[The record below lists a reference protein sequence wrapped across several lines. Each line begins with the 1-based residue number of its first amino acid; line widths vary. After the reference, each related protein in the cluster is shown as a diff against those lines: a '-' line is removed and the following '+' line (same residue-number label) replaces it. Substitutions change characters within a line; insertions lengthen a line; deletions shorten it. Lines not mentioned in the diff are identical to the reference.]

1 MAHYT
6 LKFRIRF
13 VIIWYKLLIMKTKI
27 VATVG
32 PACSSRE
39 MLEKLIK
46 AGVDV
51 FRLNFSHGSHQDHL
65 EVINHV
71 KSLNAKLGTNAA
83 LLGDLQGPKI
93 RIGAFADKEAFMAD
107 GHELEFTTHE
117 CACTADRLYITYP
130 EFARDVKAGED
141 LLLDDGKLL
150 FRVLETNGVD
160 AVKAKVIH
168 GGILS
173 GKKGVNLPQTEVSLP
188 SLTEKDKADLK
199 FILGQQLN
207 WIALSFVRKAEDIY
221 YLKQAISEAGIT
233 ENIPGII
240 AKIEKPDAVRN
251 MDEIIAEADGVM
263 VARGDLGVELPLEQ
277 VPLVQKKL
285 IRKCNQFSKP
295 IIVATQMM
303 EGMISNIRP
312 TRAEVND
319 VANSV
324 LDGADAVML
333 SGETSV
339 GLYPVEVV
347 ETMEKIISEVEQ
359 SEELYNKP
367 HFANHADKERVIS
380 DSVLS
385 AACNMAVESNANAI
399 IAMTITGYSA
409 HRISSQRPKQDIYI
423 FGNNH
428 FLLCKLNLVWG
439 VKGFYFDKIVTSTTK
454 TFKSIT
460 DQLLAEGRIK
470 KGDLLIKVAS
480 TPIYVAGQTNTV
492 KLEYV

>member
-1 MAHYT
+1 
-6 LKFRIRF
+6 
-13 VIIWYKLLIMKTKI
+13 MKTKV

-39 MLEKLIK
+39 MLCKLIK
-46 AGVDV
+46 AGVNV
-51 FRLNFSHGSHQDHL
+51 FRLNFSHGAYADHL
-65 EVINHV
+65 SVIEHV
-71 KSLNAKLGTNAA
+71 RSLNSELGTHIA

-93 RIGAFADKEAFMAD
+93 RIGAFADSMVMMTD
-107 GHELEFTTHE
+107 GHELVFTTKE
-117 CACTADRLYITYP
+117 CVCTIDRLYITYP
-130 EFARDVKAGED
+130 EFARDVKPGED

-150 FRVLETNGVD
+150 FRVIETNGVD
-160 AVKAKVIH
+160 EVKARVIH
-168 GGILS
+168 GGVLS
-173 GKKGVNLPQTEVSLP
+173 SKKGVNLPNTVVSLP
-188 SLTEKDKADLK
+188 SLTEKDKRDLA
-199 FILGQQLN
+199 FILEHKFN
-207 WIALSFVRKAEDIY
+207 WVALSFVRKADDIRHLKLAIKELGIVEDV
-221 YLKQAISEAGIT
+221 
-233 ENIPGII
+233 PGII
-240 AKIEKPDAVRN
+240 AKIEKPDAVKN
-251 MDEIIAEADGVM
+251 MDEIIAETDGIM

-285 IRKCNQFSKP
+285 IRKCNIAAKP

-339 GLYPVEVV
+339 GQFPVEVV
-347 ETMEKIISEVEQ
+347 ETMQKIIHEVEQ
-359 SEELYNKP
+359 TEEIYNKP
-367 HFANHADKERVIS
+367 HIANCSDKERVIS
-380 DSVLS
+380 DSILS
-385 AACNMAVESNANAI
+385 AACNLAVESNANAI

-409 HRISSQRPKQDIYI
+409 QRISSQRPKQDIYI
-423 FGNNH
+423 FTGNR

-439 VKGFYFDKIVTSTTK
+439 IKGFHFDKIVSSTTK
-454 TFKSIT
+454 TFRAIT
-460 DQLLAEGRIK
+460 DQLISEKRIK

-492 KLEYV
+492 KLEYA

>member
-1 MAHYT
+1 
-6 LKFRIRF
+6 
-13 VIIWYKLLIMKTKI
+13 MKTKI

-39 MLEKLIK
+39 MLSKLIT
-46 AGVDV
+46 AGVNV
-51 FRLNFSHGSHQDHL
+51 FRLNFSHGSHSDHL
-65 EVINHV
+65 SVIELV
-71 KSLNAKLGTNAA
+71 RSLNAELGTHVA

-93 RIGAFADKEAFMAD
+93 RIGTFENYEVHLPDN
-107 GHELEFTTHE
+107 HVLIFTTHE
-117 CACTADRLYITYP
+117 CLCTADKLYITYP

-150 FRVLETNGVD
+150 FRVISTNGVD
-160 AVKAKVIH
+160 EVKAVVIH

-173 GKKGVNLPQTEVSLP
+173 SKKGVNLPNTKVSLP
-188 SLTEKDKADLK
+188 SLTEKDKRDLA
-199 FILGQQLN
+199 FILEQKLN
-207 WIALSFVRKAEDIY
+207 WVALSFVRKAEDIQF
-221 YLKQAISEAGIT
+221 LKSAIKELTDSV
-233 ENIPGII
+233 NSPGII
-240 AKIEKPDAVRN
+240 AKIEKPEAVNN
-251 MDEIIAEADGVM
+251 MDEIISESDGVM

-285 IRKCNQFSKP
+285 IRKCNKASKP

-303 EGMISNIRP
+303 EGMINNIRP

-339 GLYPVEVV
+339 GQYPVEVV
-347 ETMEKIISEVEQ
+347 KTMQKIICEVEQ
-359 SEELYNKP
+359 TEDLYNKP
-367 HFANHADKERVIS
+367 HIANSADKERVIS
-380 DSVLS
+380 DSILS
-385 AACNMAVESNANAI
+385 AACNIAVESNAKAI

-409 HRISSQRPKQDIYI
+409 HRISSQRPKQDILI
-423 FGNNH
+423 FTSNRH
-428 FLLCKLNLVWG
+428 LLCKLNLVWG
-439 VKGFYFDKIVTSTTK
+439 IKGFYFDKIETSTTK
-454 TFKSIT
+454 TFKAIT
-460 DQLLAEGRIK
+460 DQLIAEGRIK

-492 KLEYV
+492 KLDYA

>member
-1 MAHYT
+1 
-6 LKFRIRF
+6 
-13 VIIWYKLLIMKTKI
+13 MKTKI

-39 MLEKLIK
+39 MLYKLIK

-51 FRLNFSHGSHQDHL
+51 FRLNFSHGAYSDHL
-65 EVINHV
+65 SVIEHV
-71 KSLNAKLGTNAA
+71 RSLNAELGTHIA

-93 RIGAFADKEAFMAD
+93 RIGAFADKEAMMHD
-107 GHELEFTTHE
+107 GHELVFTTNE
-117 CACTADRLYITYP
+117 CNCTADRLYITYP
-130 EFARDVKAGED
+130 EFARDVKPGED

-150 FRVLETNGVD
+150 FRVIETNGVD
-160 AVKAKVIH
+160 EVKAKVIH

-173 GKKGVNLPQTEVSLP
+173 GKKGVNLPNTVVSLP
-188 SLTEKDKADLK
+188 SLTEKDKRDLA
-199 FILGQQLN
+199 FILEHKLN
-207 WIALSFVRKAEDIY
+207 WVALSFVRKAEDIT
-221 YLKQAISEAGIT
+221 YLKSAITALGIS

-240 AKIEKPDAVRN
+240 AKIEKPEAVKN
-251 MDEIIAEADGVM
+251 MDEIIAEADAVM

-277 VPLVQKKL
+277 VPLVQKML
-285 IRKCNQFSKP
+285 IRKCNQVSKP

-303 EGMISNIRP
+303 EGMINNIRP

-339 GLYPVEVV
+339 GLYPEEVV
-347 ETMEKIISEVEQ
+347 ETMQKIIWEVEQ
-359 SEELYNKP
+359 TNELYNKP
-367 HFANHADKERVIS
+367 HFANQSDKKRLIS

-385 AACNMAVESNANAI
+385 AACNMAIESNANAI

-409 HRISSQRPKQDIYI
+409 QRISSQRPKQEI
-423 FGNNH
+423 FIFSGNE

-439 VKGFYFDKIVTSTTK
+439 IKGMYFDKIVSSTSK
-454 TFKSIT
+454 TFKAIT
-460 DQLLAEGRIK
+460 EQLIAEGRIR

-492 KLEYV
+492 KLDYA

>member
-1 MAHYT
+1 
-6 LKFRIRF
+6 
-13 VIIWYKLLIMKTKI
+13 MKTKI

-32 PACSSRE
+32 PACSGRA

-51 FRLNFSHGSHQDHL
+51 FRLNFSHGNYADHL
-65 EVINHV
+65 AVIEHV
-71 KSLNAKLGTNAA
+71 RSLNEELGTHIA

-93 RIGAFADKEAFMAD
+93 RIGAFENKEAMMPD
-107 GHELEFTTHE
+107 GHELVFTTHE
-117 CACTADRLYITYP
+117 SLCTADRLYITYP
-130 EFARDVKAGED
+130 EFARDVKPGED

-150 FRVLETNGVD
+150 FRVISTNGID
-160 AVKAKVIH
+160 EVKAKVIH

-173 GKKGVNLPQTEVSLP
+173 GKKGVNLPNTVVSLP
-188 SLTEKDKADLK
+188 SLTDKDKRDLA
-199 FILGQQLN
+199 FILEHKLN
-207 WIALSFVRKAEDIY
+207 WIALSFVRKAEDIR
-221 YLKQAISEAGIT
+221 YLKSAITELGIT

-240 AKIEKPDAVRN
+240 AKIEKPDAVKN
-251 MDEIIAEADGVM
+251 MDEIIAEADGLM
-263 VARGDLGVELPLEQ
+263 VARGDLGVELPLQQ
-277 VPLVQKKL
+277 VPLVQKSL
-285 IRKCNQFSKP
+285 IRKCNQQSKP

-339 GLYPVEVV
+339 GLYPEEVV
-347 ETMEKIISEVEQ
+347 ETMQKIIWEVEQ
-359 SEELYNKP
+359 TEDIYNKP
-367 HFANHADKERVIS
+367 HVANCADKARVIS

-385 AACNMAVESNANAI
+385 AACNLAIESNANAI

-409 HRISSQRPKQDIYI
+409 QRISSQRPKQDIFI
-423 FGNNH
+423 FTGNH

-439 VKGFYFDKIVTSTTK
+439 IKGFYFDKIVSSTSK
-454 TFKSIT
+454 TFKAIT
-460 DQLLAEGRIK
+460 EQLIAEGRIK

-480 TPIYVAGQTNTV
+480 TPIYVAGQTNTL
-492 KLEYV
+492 KLEYA

>member
-1 MAHYT
+1 
-6 LKFRIRF
+6 
-13 VIIWYKLLIMKTKI
+13 MKTKI

-39 MLEKLIK
+39 MLMKLIK

-51 FRLNFSHGSHQDHL
+51 FRLNFSHGNYADHL
-65 EVINHV
+65 AVIEHV
-71 KSLNAKLGTNAA
+71 RSLNEELGAHIA

-93 RIGAFADKEAFMAD
+93 RIGAFVDMQALMPD
-107 GHELEFTTHE
+107 GHELVFTTHE
-117 CACTADRLYITYP
+117 SLCTADSLYITYP
-130 EFARDVKAGED
+130 EFARDVKPGED

-150 FRVLETNGVD
+150 FRVIETNGID
-160 AVKAKVIH
+160 TVKAKVIH

-173 GKKGVNLPQTEVSLP
+173 GKKGVNLPNTVVSLP
-188 SLTEKDKADLK
+188 SLTEKDKRDLA
-199 FILGQQLN
+199 FILEHKLN
-207 WIALSFVRKAEDIY
+207 WIALSFVRKAEDLRH
-221 YLKQAISEAGIT
+221 LKSTITELGIT
-233 ENIPGII
+233 KDIPGII
-240 AKIEKPDAVRN
+240 AKIEKPEAVKN
-251 MDEIIAEADGVM
+251 MDEIIAEADGIM
-263 VARGDLGVELPLEQ
+263 VARGDLGVELPLQQ
-277 VPLVQKKL
+277 VPLVQKSL
-285 IRKCNQFSKP
+285 IRKCNQLSKP

-303 EGMISNIRP
+303 EGMITNIRP

-339 GLYPVEVV
+339 GLYPEEVV
-347 ETMEKIISEVEQ
+347 ETMQKIIWEVEQ
-359 SEELYNKP
+359 TDELYNKP
-367 HFANHADKERVIS
+367 HIANFTDKERVIS

-385 AACNMAVESNANAI
+385 AACNIAIESNASAI

-409 HRISSQRPKQDIYI
+409 QRISSQRPRQEIYI
-423 FGNNH
+423 FGSDH

-439 VKGFYFDKIVTSTTK
+439 VKGFYFDKIVASTTK

-460 DQLLAEGRIK
+460 DQLLAEGRIQ

-492 KLEYV
+492 KLEYA

>member
-1 MAHYT
+1 
-6 LKFRIRF
+6 
-13 VIIWYKLLIMKTKI
+13 MKTKI

-32 PACSSRE
+32 PACSDRK
-39 MLEKLIK
+39 MLHKLIV

-51 FRLNFSHGSHQDHL
+51 FRLNFSHGSHSDHL
-65 EVINHV
+65 RVIENV
-71 KSLNAKLGTNAA
+71 RSLNAELGTHIA

-93 RIGAFADKEAFMAD
+93 RIGSFVENQVMMTN
-107 GHELEFTTHE
+107 GHELVFTTHE
-117 CACTADRLYITYP
+117 CDCTADKLFITYP
-130 EFARDVKAGED
+130 EFARDVKPGED

-150 FRVLETNGVD
+150 FRVVSTNGVD
-160 AVKAKVIH
+160 EVKAKVIH

-173 GKKGVNLPQTEVSLP
+173 GKKGVNLPNTVVSLP
-188 SLTEKDKADLK
+188 SLTDKDKHDLA
-199 FILGQQLN
+199 FILEQKFN
-207 WIALSFVRKAEDIY
+207 WIALSFVRKAADILH
-221 YLKQAISEAGIT
+221 LKSAITEMGVT

-277 VPLVQKKL
+277 VPLVQKNL
-285 IRKCNQFSKP
+285 IRKCNLASKP

-303 EGMISNIRP
+303 EGMITNIRP

-347 ETMEKIISEVEQ
+347 ETMMKIIGEVEQ
-359 SEELYNKP
+359 TDAIYNKP
-367 HFANHADKERVIS
+367 HFANQADKVRVIS
-380 DSVLS
+380 DSILS
-385 AACNMAVESNANAI
+385 AACNMAIESNASAI

-409 HRISSQRPKQDIYI
+409 QRISSQRPKQDIFI
-423 FGNNH
+423 FSNNRQM
-428 FLLCKLNLVWG
+428 LCKLNLVWG
-439 VKGFYFDKIVTSTTK
+439 IRGFYFDKIVTSTTK
-454 TFKSIT
+454 TFRSIT
-460 DQLLAEGRIK
+460 DQLIAEGYINE
-470 KGDLLIKVAS
+470 GDLLIKVAS

-492 KLEYV
+492 KLEYA

>member
-1 MAHYT
+1 M
-6 LKFRIRF
+6 
-13 VIIWYKLLIMKTKI
+13 
-27 VATVG
+27 
-32 PACSSRE
+32 
-39 MLEKLIK
+39 
-46 AGVDV
+46 
-51 FRLNFSHGSHQDHL
+51 
-65 EVINHV
+65 
-71 KSLNAKLGTNAA
+71 
-83 LLGDLQGPKI
+83 
-93 RIGAFADKEAFMAD
+93 MAD
-107 GHELEFTTHE
+107 GHELVFTTKE
-117 CACTADRLYITYP
+117 CTCTANRLYITYP
-130 EFARDVKAGED
+130 EFARDVKPGED

-150 FRVLETNGVD
+150 FRVISTNGID
-160 AVKAKVIH
+160 EVKAKVIH

-173 GKKGVNLPQTEVSLP
+173 GKKGVNLPNTTVSLP
-188 SLTEKDKADLK
+188 SLTDKDKKDLA
-199 FILGQQLN
+199 FILEHKLN
-207 WIALSFVRKAEDIY
+207 WIALSFVRKAEDIQ
-221 YLKQAISEAGIT
+221 YLKAAIKEAGIT
-233 ENIPGII
+233 EDVPGII
-240 AKIEKPDAVRN
+240 AKIEKPEAVKN

-285 IRKCNQFSKP
+285 IRKCNQVSKP

-303 EGMISNIRP
+303 EGMITNIRP

-339 GLYPVEVV
+339 GQYPEEVV
-347 ETMEKIISEVEQ
+347 ETMQKIIWEVEQ
-359 SEELYNKP
+359 TNEIYNKP
-367 HFANHADKERVIS
+367 HIANCADKERVIS

-385 AACNMAVESNANAI
+385 AACNLAIESNADAI

-409 HRISSQRPKQDIYI
+409 QRISSQRPKQDIFI
-423 FGNNH
+423 FTGNR

-439 VKGFYFDKIVTSTTK
+439 IKGFYFDKIVTSTTK
-454 TFKSIT
+454 TFKAIT

-492 KLEYV
+492 KLEYA

>member
-1 MAHYT
+1 
-6 LKFRIRF
+6 
-13 VIIWYKLLIMKTKI
+13 MKTKI

-39 MLEKLIK
+39 MLNKLIK

-51 FRLNFSHGSHQDHL
+51 FRLNFSHGSYDDHL
-65 EVINHV
+65 SIIEHV
-71 KSLNAKLGTNAA
+71 RSLNTELGTHIA

-93 RIGAFADKEAFMAD
+93 RIGAFADNMVMMPD
-107 GHELEFTTHE
+107 GHELVFTTNE
-117 CACTADRLYITYP
+117 CTCTAERLYITYQ
-130 EFARDVKAGED
+130 EFARDVKPGED

-150 FRVLETNGVD
+150 FRVVETNGVD
-160 AVKAKVIH
+160 EVKAVVIH
-168 GGILS
+168 GGVLS
-173 GKKGVNLPQTEVSLP
+173 SKKGVNLPNTAVSLP
-188 SLTEKDKADLK
+188 SLTEKDKRDLA
-199 FILGQQLN
+199 FILEHELN
-207 WIALSFVRKAEDIY
+207 WIALSFVRKAEDIRH
-221 YLKQAISEAGIT
+221 LKSVINEFGVPA
-233 ENIPGII
+233 NMPGII
-240 AKIEKPDAVRN
+240 AKIEKPDAVKN
-251 MDEIIAEADGVM
+251 MDEIIAESDGVM

-285 IRKCNQFSKP
+285 IRKCNQLSKP

-339 GLYPVEVV
+339 GQYPQEVV
-347 ETMEKIISEVEQ
+347 ETMQKIIWEVEKT
-359 SEELYNKP
+359 EDIYNKP
-367 HFANHADKERVIS
+367 HIANQADKKRIIS
-380 DSVLS
+380 DSILS
-385 AACNMAVESNANAI
+385 AACSLAIESNASAI

-409 HRISSQRPKQDIYI
+409 LRISSQRPRQDIFI
-423 FGNNH
+423 FTGND

-439 VKGFYFDKIVTSTTK
+439 IKGFFFNKIVTSTTK

-460 DQLLAEGRIK
+460 DQLIAEGRIK

-492 KLEYV
+492 KLDYA

>member
-1 MAHYT
+1 
-6 LKFRIRF
+6 
-13 VIIWYKLLIMKTKI
+13 MKTKI

-39 MLEKLIK
+39 MLCKLIK
-46 AGVDV
+46 AGVNV
-51 FRLNFSHGSHQDHL
+51 FRLNFSHGSYSDHL
-65 EVINHV
+65 AIIDHV
-71 KSLNAKLGTNAA
+71 RSLNIELGTHIA

-93 RIGAFADKEAFMAD
+93 RIGTFADNQVMMPD
-107 GHELEFTTHE
+107 GHELVFTTRE
-117 CACTADRLYITYP
+117 SACTADSLYITYP
-130 EFARDVKAGED
+130 EFARDVKPWED

-160 AVKAKVIH
+160 EVKAVVIH

-173 GKKGVNLPQTEVSLP
+173 SKKGVNLPNTVVSLP
-188 SLTEKDKADLK
+188 SLTDKDKRDLA
-199 FILGQQLN
+199 FILEHELN
-207 WIALSFVRKAEDIY
+207 WIALSFVRKAEDIR
-221 YLKQAISEAGIT
+221 YLKSVINESGVP
-233 ENIPGII
+233 ENMPGII
-240 AKIEKPDAVRN
+240 AKIEKPDAVKN
-251 MDEIIAEADGVM
+251 MDEIIAEADGIM

-285 IRKCNQFSKP
+285 IRKCNQVSKP

-339 GLYPVEVV
+339 GLYPEEVV
-347 ETMEKIISEVEQ
+347 ETMQKIIWEVEKT
-359 SEELYNKP
+359 EDIYNKSRHP
-367 HFANHADKERVIS
+367 NQDDKKRLIS
-380 DSVLS
+380 DSILS
-385 AACNMAVESNANAI
+385 AACNLAIESNADAI

-409 HRISSQRPKQDIYI
+409 QCISSQRPKQDIFI
-423 FGNNH
+423 FTGNR
-428 FLLCKLNLVWG
+428 FLLCRLNLLWG
-439 VKGFYFDKIVTSTTK
+439 IKGFYFDKIVTSTTK

-460 DQLLAEGRIK
+460 DQLIAEGRIK
-470 KGDLLIKVAS
+470 KGNLLIKVAS

-492 KLEYV
+492 KLDYA

>member
-1 MAHYT
+1 
-6 LKFRIRF
+6 
-13 VIIWYKLLIMKTKI
+13 MKTKI

-39 MLEKLIK
+39 MLRKLIL

-51 FRLNFSHGSHQDHL
+51 FRLNFSHGAYVDHL
-65 EVINHV
+65 AVIENV
-71 KSLNAKLGTNAA
+71 RLLNTELGTHIA

-93 RIGAFADKEAFMAD
+93 RIGSFANKEAMMVD
-107 GHELEFTTHE
+107 GHELVFTTHE
-117 CACTADRLYITYP
+117 CECTADRLYITYP
-130 EFARDVKAGED
+130 EFARDVKPGED

-150 FRVLETNGVD
+150 FRVLSTNGID
-160 AVKAKVIH
+160 EVKAKVIH

-173 GKKGVNLPQTEVSLP
+173 GKKGVNLPNTVVSLP
-188 SLTEKDKADLK
+188 SLTEKDKRDLA
-199 FILGQQLN
+199 FILEHKLN
-207 WIALSFVRKAEDIY
+207 WIALSFVRKAIDIHQ
-221 YLKQAISEAGIT
+221 LKTAIKELGVV
-233 ENIPGII
+233 ENVPGII
-240 AKIEKPDAVRN
+240 AKIEKPEAVKN

-285 IRKCNQFSKP
+285 IRKCNQVAKP

-303 EGMISNIRP
+303 EGMINNIRP

-339 GLYPVEVV
+339 GLYPEEVV
-347 ETMEKIISEVEQ
+347 ETMQKIIWEVEQ
-359 SEELYNKP
+359 TEDLYNKP
-367 HFANHADKERVIS
+367 HIANCADKERVIS
-380 DSVLS
+380 DSILS
-385 AACNMAVESNANAI
+385 AACNLAIESNADAI

-409 HRISSQRPKQDIYI
+409 QRISSQRPKQDIFI
-423 FGNNH
+423 FSGDD

-439 VKGFYFDKIVTSTTK
+439 IKGFYFNKIVSSTTK
-454 TFKSIT
+454 TFKAIT
-460 DQLLAEGRIK
+460 DQLIDEGRIK
-470 KGDLLIKVAS
+470 KGNLLIKVAS

-492 KLEYV
+492 KLDYA

>member
-1 MAHYT
+1 
-6 LKFRIRF
+6 
-13 VIIWYKLLIMKTKI
+13 MKTKI

-39 MLEKLIK
+39 MLHKLIK

-51 FRLNFSHGSHQDHL
+51 FRLNFSHGNYADHL
-65 EVINHV
+65 AVIENV
-71 KSLNAKLGTNAA
+71 RSLNTELGTHIA

-93 RIGAFADKEAFMAD
+93 RIGTFDDNQVMMPD
-107 GHELEFTTHE
+107 GHSLIFTTKE
-117 CACTADRLYITYP
+117 CGCTADKLYITYP
-130 EFARDVKAGED
+130 EFARDVKPGED

-150 FRVLETNGVD
+150 FRVIETNGID
-160 AVKAKVIH
+160 EVKAFVVH

-173 GKKGVNLPQTEVSLP
+173 SKKGVNLPNTKVSLP
-188 SLTEKDKADLK
+188 SLTEKDRRDLA
-199 FILGQQLN
+199 FVLEHELN
-207 WIALSFVRKAEDIY
+207 WVALSFVRQADDIRN
-221 YLKQAISEAGIT
+221 LKTAISDIGISV
-233 ENIPGII
+233 NIPGII
-240 AKIEKPDAVRN
+240 AKIEKPDAVKN
-251 MDEIIAEADGVM
+251 MDEIIAESDGIM

-285 IRKCNQFSKP
+285 IRKCNQLSKP

-303 EGMISNIRP
+303 EGMITNIRP

-339 GLYPVEVV
+339 GHYPEEVV
-347 ETMEKIISEVEQ
+347 ETMEKIIWEVEQ
-359 SEELYNKP
+359 TEEIYNKP
-367 HFANHADKERVIS
+367 HIANQADKARLIS

-385 AACNMAVESNANAI
+385 AACNLAIESNANAI

-409 HRISSQRPKQDIYI
+409 QRISSQRPKQEI
-423 FGNNH
+423 FIFTGNE
-428 FLLCKLNLVWG
+428 FLLCKLNLLWG

-492 KLEYV
+492 KLEYA

>member
-1 MAHYT
+1 
-6 LKFRIRF
+6 
-13 VIIWYKLLIMKTKI
+13 MKTKI

-39 MLEKLIK
+39 MLGKLIK

-51 FRLNFSHGSHQDHL
+51 FRLNFSHGSYSDHL
-65 EVINHV
+65 KVIEHV
-71 KSLNAKLGTNAA
+71 RSLNNELGTHIA

-93 RIGAFADKEAFMAD
+93 RIGAFADNQVMMPD
-107 GHELEFTTHE
+107 GHELVFTTIE
-117 CACTADRLYITYP
+117 CTCTADRLYITYP
-130 EFARDVKAGED
+130 EFARDVKPGED

-150 FRVLETNGVD
+150 FRVISTNGVD
-160 AVKAKVIH
+160 EVKAVVIH

-173 GKKGVNLPQTEVSLP
+173 GKKGVNLPNTEVSLP
-188 SLTEKDKADLK
+188 SLTEKDRRDLA
-199 FILGQQLN
+199 FILEHELN
-207 WIALSFVRKAEDIY
+207 WIALSFVRKGDDIRH
-221 YLKQAISEAGIT
+221 LKTSINELGIPA
-233 ENIPGII
+233 NMPGII
-240 AKIEKPDAVRN
+240 AKIEKPDAVKN
-251 MDEIIAEADGVM
+251 MDEIIAVSDGIM

-277 VPLVQKKL
+277 VPLVQKRL
-285 IRKCNQFSKP
+285 IRKCNQLSKP

-333 SGETSV
+333 SGETSI
-339 GLYPVEVV
+339 GQYPEEVV
-347 ETMEKIISEVEQ
+347 ETMQKIIWEVEKM
-359 SEELYNKP
+359 EDIYNKP
-367 HFANHADKERVIS
+367 RYADQADKKRVIS
-380 DSVLS
+380 DSILS
-385 AACNMAVESNANAI
+385 AACSLAIESNAGAI

-409 HRISSQRPKQDIYI
+409 LRISSQRPKQDIFI
-423 FGNNH
+423 FTSNR

-439 VKGFYFDKIVTSTTK
+439 IKGFYFDKIVASTTK

-460 DQLLAEGRIK
+460 DQLIAEGRIK

-492 KLEYV
+492 KLDYA

>member
-1 MAHYT
+1 
-6 LKFRIRF
+6 
-13 VIIWYKLLIMKTKI
+13 MKTKI

-39 MLEKLIK
+39 MLAKLIK

-51 FRLNFSHGSHQDHL
+51 FRLNFSHGAYSDHL
-65 EVINHV
+65 EIIERVR
-71 KSLNAKLGTNAA
+71 SLNDEFGTHIA

-93 RIGAFADKEAFMAD
+93 RIGAFENKEAMMYD
-107 GHELEFTTHE
+107 GHELVFTTKE
-117 CACTADRLYITYP
+117 CLCTAERLYITYP
-130 EFARDVKAGED
+130 DFARDVKPGED

-150 FRVLETNGVD
+150 FRVLSTNGVD
-160 AVKAKVIH
+160 EVKAIVVH

-173 GKKGVNLPQTEVSLP
+173 GKKGVNLPNTNVSLP
-188 SLTEKDKADLK
+188 SLTEKDKRDLA
-199 FILGQQLN
+199 FILEHEFN
-207 WIALSFVRKAEDIY
+207 WIALSFVRKADDIRQ
-221 YLKQAISEAGIT
+221 LKSVIMAFGKPA
-233 ENIPGII
+233 NMPGII
-240 AKIEKPDAVRN
+240 AKIEKPDAVKN
-251 MDEIIAEADGVM
+251 MDEIIAESDGIM

-285 IRKCNQFSKP
+285 IRKCNQLSKP

-303 EGMISNIRP
+303 EGMITNIRP

-339 GLYPVEVV
+339 GLYPEEVV
-347 ETMEKIISEVEQ
+347 KTMQKIIWEVEQ
-359 SEELYNKP
+359 TEEIYNKP
-367 HFANHADKERVIS
+367 HIANQADKQRLIS

-385 AACNMAVESNANAI
+385 AACNMAIESNANAI

-409 HRISSQRPKQDIYI
+409 QRISSQRPKQDIFI
-423 FGNNH
+423 FSGNH
-428 FLLCKLNLVWG
+428 HLLCKLNLVWG
-439 VKGFYFDKIVTSTTK
+439 IKGFFFDKIVTSTTK

-460 DQLLAEGRIK
+460 DQLIAEGRIK
-470 KGDLLIKVAS
+470 KGNLLIKVAS

-492 KLEYV
+492 KLDYA

>member
-1 MAHYT
+1 
-6 LKFRIRF
+6 
-13 VIIWYKLLIMKTKI
+13 MKTKI

-39 MLEKLIK
+39 MLGKLIK

-51 FRLNFSHGSHQDHL
+51 FRLNFSHGDYTDHL
-65 EVINHV
+65 AVIDHV
-71 KSLNAKLGTNAA
+71 RSLNEEFGTHIA

-93 RIGAFADKEAFMAD
+93 RIGAFENKEAMMND
-107 GHELEFTTHE
+107 GHELVFTTNE

-130 EFARDVKAGED
+130 EFALDVKAGED

-150 FRVLETNGVD
+150 FRVMETNGVD
-160 AVKAKVIH
+160 EVKAKVIH

-173 GKKGVNLPQTEVSLP
+173 GKKGVNLPNTVVSLP
-188 SLTEKDKADLK
+188 SLTEKDKRDLA
-199 FILGQQLN
+199 FILEHKLN
-207 WIALSFVRKAEDIY
+207 WIALSFVRKAEDIR
-221 YLKQAISEAGIT
+221 YLRSAIAEMGIT
-233 ENIPGII
+233 ESIPGII
-240 AKIEKPDAVRN
+240 AKMEKPDAVKN
-251 MDEIIAEADGVM
+251 MDEIIEEADALM
-263 VARGDLGVELPLEQ
+263 VARGDLGVELPLQE

-285 IRKCNQFSKP
+285 IRKCNQLSKP

-303 EGMISNIRP
+303 EGMINNIRP

-347 ETMEKIISEVEQ
+347 ETMQKIVWEVEQ
-359 SEELYNKP
+359 TDEIYNKP
-367 HFANHADKERVIS
+367 HIANCADKDRVIS

-385 AACNMAVESNANAI
+385 AACSLAIESNAHAI

-409 HRISSQRPKQDIYI
+409 QRISSQRPKQDIFI
-423 FGNNH
+423 FTGND

-439 VKGFYFDKIVTSTTK
+439 IKGFYFDKIVTSTSK
-454 TFKSIT
+454 TFKAIT
-460 DQLLAEGRIK
+460 EQLIAEGRIR

-492 KLEYV
+492 KLEYA

>member
-1 MAHYT
+1 
-6 LKFRIRF
+6 
-13 VIIWYKLLIMKTKI
+13 MKTKI

-39 MLEKLIK
+39 MLGKLIK

-51 FRLNFSHGSHQDHL
+51 FRLNFSHGSYEDHL
-65 EVINHV
+65 SVIEHV
-71 KSLNAKLGTNAA
+71 RSLNAELGTHIA

-93 RIGAFADKEAFMAD
+93 RIGAFADNMVMMPD
-107 GHELEFTTHE
+107 GHELVFTTKE
-117 CACTADRLYITYP
+117 CTCTADRLYITYP
-130 EFARDVKAGED
+130 EFARDVKPGED

-150 FRVLETNGVD
+150 FRVISTNGVD
-160 AVKAKVIH
+160 EVKAVVIH

-173 GKKGVNLPQTEVSLP
+173 GKKGVNLPNTEVSLP
-188 SLTEKDKADLK
+188 SLTEKDRRDLA
-199 FILGQQLN
+199 FILEHELN
-207 WIALSFVRKAEDIY
+207 WIALSFVRKGDDIRH
-221 YLKQAISEAGIT
+221 LKTSINELGIPA
-233 ENIPGII
+233 NMPGII
-240 AKIEKPDAVRN
+240 AKIEKPDAVKN
-251 MDEIIAEADGVM
+251 MDEIIAVSDGIM

-277 VPLVQKKL
+277 VPLVQKRL
-285 IRKCNQFSKP
+285 IRKCNQLSKP

-333 SGETSV
+333 SGETSI
-339 GLYPVEVV
+339 GQYPEEVV
-347 ETMEKIISEVEQ
+347 ETMQKIIWEVEKM
-359 SEELYNKP
+359 EDIYNKP
-367 HFANHADKERVIS
+367 RYADQADKKRVIS
-380 DSVLS
+380 DSILS
-385 AACNMAVESNANAI
+385 AACSLAIESNAGAI

-409 HRISSQRPKQDIYI
+409 LRISSQRPKQDIFI
-423 FGNNH
+423 FTSNR

-439 VKGFYFDKIVTSTTK
+439 IKGFYFDKIVASTTK

-460 DQLLAEGRIK
+460 DQLIAEGRIK

-492 KLEYV
+492 KLDYA

>member
-1 MAHYT
+1 
-6 LKFRIRF
+6 
-13 VIIWYKLLIMKTKI
+13 MKTKI

-39 MLEKLIK
+39 MLGKLIK

-51 FRLNFSHGSHQDHL
+51 FRLNFSHGAYSDHL
-65 EVINHV
+65 DVINNV
-71 KSLNAKLGTNAA
+71 RSLNAEFGTHIA

-93 RIGAFADKEAFMAD
+93 RIGAFADKEAMMHD
-107 GHELEFTTHE
+107 GHELIFTTHE
-117 CACTADRLYITYP
+117 CNCTADRLYITYP
-130 EFARDVKAGED
+130 EFARDVKPGED

-150 FRVLETNGVD
+150 FRVIETNGVD
-160 AVKAKVIH
+160 EVKAVVIH

-173 GKKGVNLPQTEVSLP
+173 GKKGVNLPNTVVSLP
-188 SLTEKDKADLK
+188 SLTEKDKRDLA
-199 FILGQQLN
+199 FILEHELN
-207 WIALSFVRKAEDIY
+207 WIALSFVRKADD
-221 YLKQAISEAGIT
+221 LRHLRSAINEIGIPV
-233 ENIPGII
+233 NMPGII
-240 AKIEKPDAVRN
+240 AKIEKPDAVKN
-251 MDEIIAEADGVM
+251 MDEIIAEADGIM

-285 IRKCNQFSKP
+285 IRKCNHLSKP

-339 GLYPVEVV
+339 GLYPEEVV
-347 ETMEKIISEVEQ
+347 DTMQKIIWEVEQ
-359 SEELYNKP
+359 TDEIYNKSLFSD
-367 HFANHADKERVIS
+367 HTNKKRLIS
-380 DSVLS
+380 DSVIT
-385 AACNMAVESNANAI
+385 AACSLAIESNANAI

-409 HRISSQRPKQDIYI
+409 QRISSQRPKQDIFI
-423 FGNNH
+423 FTGNS
-428 FLLCKLNLVWG
+428 FLLCRLNLVWG
-439 VKGFYFDKIVTSTTK
+439 IRGFYFDKIVTSTTK
-454 TFKSIT
+454 TFKTLT
-460 DQLLAEGRIK
+460 DQLIAEGHIK

-492 KLEYV
+492 KLDYA

>member
-1 MAHYT
+1 
-6 LKFRIRF
+6 
-13 VIIWYKLLIMKTKI
+13 MKTKI

-39 MLEKLIK
+39 MLGKLIK

-51 FRLNFSHGSHQDHL
+51 FRLNFSHGAYSDHL
-65 EVINHV
+65 EIIERVR
-71 KSLNAKLGTNAA
+71 SLNDEFGTHIA

-93 RIGAFADKEAFMAD
+93 RIGAFADNMVMMPD
-107 GHELEFTTHE
+107 GHELVFTTNE
-117 CACTADRLYITYP
+117 CTCTSDRLYITYP
-130 EFARDVKAGED
+130 EFARDVKPGED

-150 FRVLETNGVD
+150 FRVITTNGID
-160 AVKAKVIH
+160 EVKARVIH
-168 GGILS
+168 GGVLS
-173 GKKGVNLPQTEVSLP
+173 SKKGVNLPKTVVSLP
-188 SLTEKDKADLK
+188 SLTEKDKRDLA
-199 FILGQQLN
+199 FILEHELN
-207 WIALSFVRKAEDIY
+207 CIALSFVRKADDIRH
-221 YLKQAISEAGIT
+221 LKSAINELGTPA
-233 ENIPGII
+233 NMPGII
-240 AKIEKPDAVRN
+240 AKIEKPDAVKN
-251 MDEIIAEADGVM
+251 MDEIIAESDGIM

-285 IRKCNQFSKP
+285 IRKCNQLSKP

-303 EGMISNIRP
+303 EGMITNIRP

-339 GLYPVEVV
+339 GLFPEEVV
-347 ETMEKIISEVEQ
+347 ETMQKIIWEVEKT
-359 SEELYNKP
+359 EEIYNKP
-367 HFANHADKERVIS
+367 RIANQADKKRIIS

-385 AACNMAVESNANAI
+385 AACNIAIESNAHAI

-409 HRISSQRPKQDIYI
+409 QRISSQRPKQDIFI
-423 FGNNH
+423 FSGNH
-428 FLLCKLNLVWG
+428 QMLCKLNLVWG
-439 VKGFYFDKIVTSTTK
+439 IRGFFFDKIVTSTTK
-454 TFKSIT
+454 TFKNIT
-460 DQLLAEGRIK
+460 DQLIAEGRIK

-492 KLEYV
+492 KLDYA

>member
-1 MAHYT
+1 
-6 LKFRIRF
+6 
-13 VIIWYKLLIMKTKI
+13 MKTKI

-39 MLEKLIK
+39 MLGKLIK

-51 FRLNFSHGSHQDHL
+51 FRLNFSHGTYSDHL
-65 EVINHV
+65 EIIERVR
-71 KSLNAKLGTNAA
+71 SLNDEYGTHIA

-93 RIGAFADKEAFMAD
+93 RIGAFENIQAMMQD
-107 GHELEFTTHE
+107 GHELVFTTKE
-117 CACTADRLYITYP
+117 CLCTANRLYITYP
-130 EFARDVKAGED
+130 EFARDVKPGED

-160 AVKAKVIH
+160 EVKARVIH

-173 GKKGVNLPQTEVSLP
+173 GKKGVNLPNTKVSLP
-188 SLTEKDKADLK
+188 SLTEKDKRDLA
-199 FILGQQLN
+199 FILEHELN
-207 WIALSFVRKAEDIY
+207 WIALSFVRKADDIRH
-221 YLKQAISEAGIT
+221 LKLAINELGIPA
-233 ENIPGII
+233 NMPGII
-240 AKIEKPDAVRN
+240 AKIEKPDAVKN
-251 MDEIIAEADGVM
+251 MDEIIAESDGIM

-285 IRKCNQFSKP
+285 IRKCNQLSKP

-303 EGMISNIRP
+303 EGMITNIRP

-339 GLYPVEVV
+339 GFFPEEVV
-347 ETMEKIISEVEQ
+347 ETMRKIVTEVEKT
-359 SEELYNKP
+359 EEIYNKVRVSD
-367 HFANHADKERVIS
+367 HTDKKRIIADSI
-380 DSVLS
+380 LS
-385 AACNMAVESNANAI
+385 AACSIAIESNANAI

-409 HRISSQRPKQDIYI
+409 QRISSQRPKQDIFI
-423 FGNNH
+423 FSGNH
-428 FLLCKLNLVWG
+428 HMLCKLNLVWG
-439 VKGFYFDKIVTSTTK
+439 IRGFFFDKIVTSTTK
-454 TFKSIT
+454 TFKTIT
-460 DQLLAEGRIK
+460 DQLIAEGRIK

-492 KLEYV
+492 KLDYA

>member
-1 MAHYT
+1 
-6 LKFRIRF
+6 
-13 VIIWYKLLIMKTKI
+13 MKTKI

-39 MLEKLIK
+39 MLGKLIK

-51 FRLNFSHGSHQDHL
+51 FRLNFSHGDYKDHL
-65 EVINHV
+65 AVIDHV
-71 KSLNAKLGTNAA
+71 RSLNEEFGTHIA

-93 RIGAFADKEAFMAD
+93 RIGAFENKEAMMND
-107 GHELEFTTHE
+107 GHELVFTTNE

-130 EFARDVKAGED
+130 EFARDVKPGED

-150 FRVLETNGVD
+150 FRVMETNGLD
-160 AVKAKVIH
+160 EVKAKVIH

-173 GKKGVNLPQTEVSLP
+173 GKKGVNLPNTVVSLP
-188 SLTEKDKADLK
+188 SLTEKDKRDLA
-199 FILGQQLN
+199 FILEHKLN
-207 WIALSFVRKAEDIY
+207 WIALSFVRKAEDIR
-221 YLKQAISEAGIT
+221 YLRSAIAEMGIT
-233 ENIPGII
+233 ESIPGII
-240 AKIEKPDAVRN
+240 AKMEKPDAVKN
-251 MDEIIAEADGVM
+251 MDEIIEEADALM
-263 VARGDLGVELPLEQ
+263 VARGDLGVELPLQE

-285 IRKCNQFSKP
+285 IRKCNQLSKP

-303 EGMISNIRP
+303 EGMINNIRP

-347 ETMEKIISEVEQ
+347 ETMQKIIGEVEQ
-359 SEELYNKP
+359 TEDIYNKP
-367 HFANHADKERVIS
+367 HIANCADKERVIS

-385 AACNMAVESNANAI
+385 AACSLAIESNANAI

-409 HRISSQRPKQDIYI
+409 QRISSQRPKQDIFI
-423 FGNNH
+423 FTGND

-439 VKGFYFDKIVTSTTK
+439 IKGFYFDKIVTSTSK
-454 TFKSIT
+454 TFKAIT
-460 DQLLAEGRIK
+460 EHLIAEGRIK

-492 KLEYV
+492 KLEYA

>member
-1 MAHYT
+1 
-6 LKFRIRF
+6 
-13 VIIWYKLLIMKTKI
+13 MKTKI

-39 MLEKLIK
+39 MLGKLIK

-51 FRLNFSHGSHQDHL
+51 FRLNFSHGAYSDHL
-65 EVINHV
+65 EIIERVR
-71 KSLNAKLGTNAA
+71 SLNDEYGTHIA

-93 RIGAFADKEAFMAD
+93 RIGAFENIQAMMQD
-107 GHELEFTTHE
+107 GHELVFTTKE
-117 CACTADRLYITYP
+117 CLCTADRLYITYP
-130 EFARDVKAGED
+130 EFARDVKPGED

-160 AVKAKVIH
+160 EVKARVIH

-173 GKKGVNLPQTEVSLP
+173 GKKGVNLPNTKVSLP
-188 SLTEKDKADLK
+188 SLTEKDKRDLA
-199 FILGQQLN
+199 FILEHELN
-207 WIALSFVRKAEDIY
+207 WIALSFVRKADDIRH
-221 YLKQAISEAGIT
+221 LKLAINEFGAPA
-233 ENIPGII
+233 NMPGII
-240 AKIEKPDAVRN
+240 AKIEKPDAVKN
-251 MDEIIAEADGVM
+251 MDEIIAESDGIM

-285 IRKCNQFSKP
+285 IRKCNQLSKP

-303 EGMISNIRP
+303 EGMITNIRP

-339 GLYPVEVV
+339 GFFPEEVV
-347 ETMEKIISEVEQ
+347 ETMRKIVTEVEKT
-359 SEELYNKP
+359 EEIYNKVRVSD
-367 HFANHADKERVIS
+367 HTDKKRIIADSI
-380 DSVLS
+380 LS
-385 AACNMAVESNANAI
+385 AACSIAIESNANAI

-409 HRISSQRPKQDIYI
+409 QRISSQRPKQDIFI
-423 FGNNH
+423 FSGNRH
-428 FLLCKLNLVWG
+428 MLCKLNLVWG
-439 VKGFYFDKIVTSTTK
+439 VRGFFFDKIVSSTTK
-454 TFKSIT
+454 TFNSIT
-460 DQLLAEGRIK
+460 DQLIAEGRIK

-480 TPIYVAGQTNTV
+480 TPIYVSGQTNTV
-492 KLEYV
+492 KLDYA

>member
-1 MAHYT
+1 
-6 LKFRIRF
+6 
-13 VIIWYKLLIMKTKI
+13 MKTKI

-51 FRLNFSHGSHQDHL
+51 FRLNFSHGAYSEHL
-65 EVINHV
+65 SVIEHV
-71 KSLNAKLGTNAA
+71 RSLNAELGTHIA

-93 RIGAFADKEAFMAD
+93 RIGAFENKEAMMPD
-107 GHELEFTTHE
+107 GHELIFTTNE

-130 EFARDVKAGED
+130 EFARDVKPGED

-150 FRVLETNGVD
+150 FRVMETNGVD
-160 AVKAKVIH
+160 EVKARVIH

-173 GKKGVNLPQTEVSLP
+173 GKKGVNLPNTAVSLP
-188 SLTEKDKADLK
+188 SLTEKDKRDLA
-199 FILGQQLN
+199 FILEHNLN
-207 WIALSFVRKAEDIY
+207 WIALSFVRKAEDIAQ
-221 YLKQAISEAGIT
+221 LKEAIRESGIKD
-233 ENIPGII
+233 NVPGII
-240 AKIEKPDAVRN
+240 AKMEKPEAVKN
-251 MDEIIAEADGVM
+251 MDEIIAEADGIM
-263 VARGDLGVELPLEQ
+263 VARGDLGVELPLQQ

-285 IRKCNQFSKP
+285 IRKCNQLSKP

-303 EGMISNIRP
+303 EGMITNIRP

-339 GLYPVEVV
+339 GLFPEEVV
-347 ETMEKIISEVEQ
+347 KTMQKIIGEVEQ
-359 SEELYNKP
+359 TDEIYNKP
-367 HFANHADKERVIS
+367 HIANQADKKRIIS

-385 AACNMAVESNANAI
+385 AACNIAIESNANAI
-399 IAMTITGYSA
+399 VAMTITGYSA
-409 HRISSQRPKQDIYI
+409 QRISSQRPRQDIFI
-423 FGNNH
+423 FSGNQH
-428 FLLCKLNLVWG
+428 MLCKLNLVWG
-439 VKGFYFDKIVTSTTK
+439 IRGFYFDKIVTSTTK
-454 TFKSIT
+454 TFKLIT
-460 DQLLAEGRIK
+460 DQLIAEGRIK

-492 KLEYV
+492 KLDYA

>member
-1 MAHYT
+1 
-6 LKFRIRF
+6 
-13 VIIWYKLLIMKTKI
+13 MKTKI

-39 MLEKLIK
+39 MLFKLIK

-51 FRLNFSHGSHQDHL
+51 FRLNFSHGDYNDHL
-65 EVINHV
+65 EVIKHV
-71 KSLNAKLGTNAA
+71 QSLNKELGTHIA

-93 RIGAFADKEAFMAD
+93 RIGAFENKEAMMPD
-107 GHELEFTTHE
+107 GHELVFTTRE
-117 CACTADRLYITYP
+117 CMCTKDKLYITYP
-130 EFARDVKAGED
+130 EFAQDVKAGED

-150 FRVLETNGVD
+150 FRVIETNGID
-160 AVKAKVIH
+160 EVKARVIH

-173 GKKGVNLPQTEVSLP
+173 GKKGVNLPNTKVSLP
-188 SLTEKDKADLK
+188 SLTEKDKRDLA
-199 FILGQQLN
+199 FILEHNLN
-207 WIALSFVRKAEDIY
+207 WIALSFVRKADDIK
-221 YLKQAISEAGIT
+221 YLRAAIKELSKSENT
-233 ENIPGII
+233 PGII
-240 AKIEKPDAVRN
+240 AKMEKPEAVRN
-251 MDEIIAEADGVM
+251 MDEIIAITDAVM

-277 VPLVQKKL
+277 VPLVQKQL
-285 IRKCNQFSKP
+285 IRKCNQLSKP

-359 SEELYNKP
+359 TEAIYNKP
-367 HFANHADKERVIS
+367 HMANCADKERVIS

-385 AACNMAVESNANAI
+385 AACSLAIESDANAI

-409 HRISSQRPKQDIYI
+409 QRISSQRPKQDIFI
-423 FGNNH
+423 FSGNH
-428 FLLCKLNLVWG
+428 FLLCKMNLVWG
-439 VKGFYFDKIVTSTTK
+439 IKGFYFDEIVTSTTK
-454 TFKSIT
+454 TFKAIT
-460 DQLLAEGRIK
+460 EKLISEGRIK

-480 TPIYVAGQTNTV
+480 TPIYVAGQTNTL
-492 KLEYV
+492 KLEYA

>member
-1 MAHYT
+1 
-6 LKFRIRF
+6 
-13 VIIWYKLLIMKTKI
+13 MKTKI

-39 MLEKLIK
+39 MLGKLIR
-46 AGVDV
+46 AGVNV
-51 FRLNFSHGSHQDHL
+51 FRLNFSHGAYSEHL
-65 EVINHV
+65 QVIENV
-71 KSLNAKLGTNAA
+71 RSLNAEFGTHIA

-93 RIGAFADKEAFMAD
+93 RIGAFENKEALMPD
-107 GHELEFTTHE
+107 GHELVFTTNE
-117 CACTADRLYITYP
+117 CLCTADRLFITYP
-130 EFARDVKAGED
+130 DFARDVKPGED

-150 FRVLETNGVD
+150 FRVISTNGVD
-160 AVKAKVIH
+160 EVKAKVIH

-173 GKKGVNLPQTEVSLP
+173 GKKGVNLPNTVVSLP
-188 SLTEKDKADLK
+188 SLTEKDERDLA
-199 FILGQQLN
+199 FILQHQLN
-207 WIALSFVRKAEDIY
+207 WIALSFVRKADDIRH
-221 YLKQAISEAGIT
+221 LKAKINELGALG
-233 ENIPGII
+233 NIPGII

-251 MDEIIAEADGVM
+251 MDEIIAETDGIM

-285 IRKCNQFSKP
+285 IRKCNQLSKP

-339 GLYPVEVV
+339 GLYPEEVV
-347 ETMEKIISEVEQ
+347 ATMEKIIAEVEQ
-359 SEELYNKP
+359 TEDIYNKP
-367 HFANHADKERVIS
+367 HIANQADKKRIIS

-385 AACNMAVESNANAI
+385 AACNMAIESNANAI

-409 HRISSQRPKQDIYI
+409 QRISSQRPKQDIFI
-423 FGNNH
+423 FSGNH
-428 FLLCKLNLVWG
+428 HMLCKLNLVWG
-439 VKGFYFDKIVTSTTK
+439 IKGFYFDKIVTSTTK
-454 TFKSIT
+454 TFKLIT
-460 DQLLAEGRIK
+460 DQLIAEGSIR

-492 KLEYV
+492 KLDYA

>member
-1 MAHYT
+1 
-6 LKFRIRF
+6 
-13 VIIWYKLLIMKTKI
+13 MKTKI

-39 MLEKLIK
+39 MLGKLIK

-51 FRLNFSHGSHQDHL
+51 FRLNFSHGAYSDHL
-65 EVINHV
+65 EIIERVR
-71 KSLNAKLGTNAA
+71 SLNDEYGTHIA

-93 RIGAFADKEAFMAD
+93 RIGAFENIQAMMQD
-107 GHELEFTTHE
+107 GHELVFTTKE
-117 CACTADRLYITYP
+117 CLCTADRLYITYP
-130 EFARDVKAGED
+130 EFARDVKPGED

-160 AVKAKVIH
+160 EVKARVIH

-173 GKKGVNLPQTEVSLP
+173 GKKGVNLPNTKVSLP
-188 SLTEKDKADLK
+188 SLTEKDKRDLA
-199 FILGQQLN
+199 FILEHELN
-207 WIALSFVRKAEDIY
+207 WIALSFVRKADDIRH
-221 YLKQAISEAGIT
+221 LKLAINELGIPA
-233 ENIPGII
+233 NMPGII
-240 AKIEKPDAVRN
+240 AKIEKPDAVKN
-251 MDEIIAEADGVM
+251 MDEIIAESDGIM

-285 IRKCNQFSKP
+285 IRKCNQLSKP

-303 EGMISNIRP
+303 EGMITNIRP

-339 GLYPVEVV
+339 GFFPEEVV
-347 ETMEKIISEVEQ
+347 ETMRKIVTEVEKT
-359 SEELYNKP
+359 EEIYNKV
-367 HFANHADKERVIS
+367 RIS
-380 DSVLS
+380 DHTDKKRIIADSILS
-385 AACNMAVESNANAI
+385 AACSIAIESNANAI

-409 HRISSQRPKQDIYI
+409 QRISSQRPKQDIFI
-423 FGNNH
+423 FSGNH
-428 FLLCKLNLVWG
+428 HMLCKLNLVWG
-439 VKGFYFDKIVTSTTK
+439 IRGFFFDKIVTSTTK
-454 TFKSIT
+454 TFKTIT
-460 DQLLAEGRIK
+460 DQLIAEGRIK

-492 KLEYV
+492 KLDYA

>member
-1 MAHYT
+1 M
-6 LKFRIRF
+6 R
-13 VIIWYKLLIMKTKI
+13 TKI

-32 PACSSRE
+32 PACASRE
-39 MLEKLIK
+39 MLMKLIK

-51 FRLNFSHGSHQDHL
+51 FRLNFSHGAYNDHL
-65 EVINHV
+65 SVIENV
-71 KSLNAKLGTNAA
+71 RSLNAELGTHVA

-93 RIGAFADKEAFMAD
+93 RIGAFVDNQVMMPD
-107 GHELEFTTHE
+107 GHELVFTTKE
-117 CACTADRLYITYP
+117 CACTADRLFITYP
-130 EFARDVKAGED
+130 EFARDVKPGED

-150 FRVLETNGVD
+150 FRVIETNGVD
-160 AVKAKVIH
+160 EVKAKVIH

-173 GKKGVNLPQTEVSLP
+173 SKKGVNLPNTLVSLP
-188 SLTEKDKADLK
+188 SLTEKDKRDLA
-199 FILGQQLN
+199 FILEHKLN
-207 WIALSFVRKAEDIY
+207 WIALSFVRKADDII
-221 YLKQAISEAGIT
+221 YLKSAITEFGIT

-240 AKIEKPDAVRN
+240 AKMEKPEAVKN
-251 MDEIIAEADGVM
+251 MDEIIAEADAVM

-285 IRKCNQFSKP
+285 IRKCNQVSKP

-303 EGMISNIRP
+303 EGMINNIRP

-339 GLYPVEVV
+339 GLYPAEVV
-347 ETMEKIISEVEQ
+347 ETMQKIIWQVEQ
-359 SEELYNKP
+359 TDELYNKP
-367 HFANHADKERVIS
+367 HYANHTDKKRVIS
-380 DSVLS
+380 DSILS
-385 AACNMAVESNANAI
+385 AACSLAVESNADAI

-409 HRISSQRPKQDIYI
+409 QRISSQRPKQEI
-423 FGNNH
+423 FIFAGNH

-439 VKGFYFDKIVTSTTK
+439 IKGMYFDKIVSSTSK
-454 TFKSIT
+454 TFKAIT
-460 DQLLAEGRIK
+460 EQLIAEGRIK

-492 KLEYV
+492 KLDYA

>member
-1 MAHYT
+1 
-6 LKFRIRF
+6 
-13 VIIWYKLLIMKTKI
+13 MKTKI

-39 MLEKLIK
+39 MLAKLIN

-51 FRLNFSHGSHQDHL
+51 FRLNFSHGAYSDHL
-65 EVINHV
+65 QVIERV
-71 KSLNAKLGTNAA
+71 RSLNEELKTHVA

-93 RIGAFADKEAFMAD
+93 RIGAFENNEAMMND
-107 GHELEFTTHE
+107 GHELVFTTRE
-117 CACTADRLYITYP
+117 CLCTADRLYITYP
-130 EFARDVKAGED
+130 EFARDVNPGED

-150 FRVLETNGVD
+150 FRVISTNGVD
-160 AVKAKVIH
+160 EVKAKVIH

-173 GKKGVNLPQTEVSLP
+173 GKKGVNLPNTAVSMP
-188 SLTEKDKADLK
+188 SLTEKDKQDLA
-199 FILGQQLN
+199 FILEHNLN
-207 WIALSFVRKAEDIY
+207 WIALSFVRKAEDIKH
-221 YLKQAISEAGIT
+221 LKSVINQLGHRDDM
-233 ENIPGII
+233 PGII

-251 MDEIIAEADGVM
+251 MDDIIAESDGIM

-277 VPLVQKKL
+277 VPLVQKQL
-285 IRKCNQFSKP
+285 IRKCNHLAKP

-303 EGMISNIRP
+303 EGMITNIRP

-339 GLYPVEVV
+339 GQYPELVV
-347 ETMEKIISEVEQ
+347 KTMQKIISEVEHT
-359 SEELYNKP
+359 EEIYNKP
-367 HFANHADKERVIS
+367 HFANQADKARLIS

-385 AACNMAVESNANAI
+385 AACTIAIESNANAI

-409 HRISSQRPKQDIYI
+409 QRISSQRPRQDIFI
-423 FGNNH
+423 FSGNR

-439 VKGFYFDKIVTSTTK
+439 IRGFYFDKIVTSTTK
-454 TFKSIT
+454 TFKLIT
-460 DQLLAEGRIK
+460 DQLIAEGRIK

-492 KLEYV
+492 KLDYA

>member
-1 MAHYT
+1 
-6 LKFRIRF
+6 
-13 VIIWYKLLIMKTKI
+13 MKTKV

-39 MLEKLIK
+39 MLHKLIV

-51 FRLNFSHGSHQDHL
+51 FRLNFSHGAYSDHL
-65 EVINHV
+65 AVIENVH
-71 KSLNAKLGTNAA
+71 SLNAELGTHIA

-93 RIGAFADKEAFMAD
+93 RIGAFADNMVMMPD
-107 GHELEFTTHE
+107 GHELIFTTRE
-117 CACTADRLYITYP
+117 SVCTYDSLYITYP
-130 EFARDVKAGED
+130 EFACDVKPGED

-150 FRVLETNGVD
+150 FRVIETNGVD
-160 AVKAKVIH
+160 TVKVKVIH
-168 GGILS
+168 GGVLS
-173 GKKGVNLPQTEVSLP
+173 SKKGVNLPNTKVSLP
-188 SLTEKDKADLK
+188 SLTEKDKRDLS
-199 FILGQQLN
+199 FILEHKLN
-207 WIALSFVRKAEDIY
+207 WIALSFVRKAEDIRH
-221 YLKQAISEAGIT
+221 LKTIIT
-233 ENIPGII
+233 GLGLPENMPGII
-240 AKIEKPDAVRN
+240 AKIEKPEAVKN

-285 IRKCNQFSKP
+285 IRKCNHLAKP

-339 GLYPVEVV
+339 GQFPVEVV
-347 ETMEKIISEVEQ
+347 ETMQKIIREVELT
-359 SEELYNKP
+359 EEIYNKP
-367 HFANHADKERVIS
+367 HYANQADKVRVIS

-385 AACNMAVESNANAI
+385 AACNLAIESNASAI

-409 HRISSQRPKQDIYI
+409 QRISSQRPKQDIFI
-423 FGNNH
+423 FTGND

-439 VKGFYFDKIVTSTTK
+439 IRGFYFDKIVTSTTK

-460 DQLLAEGRIK
+460 DQLIAEGRIK

-492 KLEYV
+492 KLDYA